1 MNLSPRF
8 EEALQYAALIH
19 AGQKRKG
26 TGAPYLAHLLGVA
39 SIVIEYGADESQAIA
54 ALLHDAAEDAGGR
67 GRLEDIAARFGDD
80 VAEMVA
86 GCSDSMDLPKPPWRD
101 RKEKYLA
108 HLHKA
113 PERVR
118 LVSAADKLYNARALL
133 HLYRVQQE
141 NVWRKFEGGREGT
154 LWYYHALVQAF
165 RRGGSNEL
173 VEELDRVVSQL
184 VLLAS
189 APLVNL
195 V

>member
-1 MNLSPRF
+1 MILSPRF

-26 TGAPYLAHLLGVA
+26 TGTPYLAHLLGVA

-67 GRLEDIAARFGDD
+67 GRLEDIAARFGAD

-86 GCSDSMDLPKPPWRD
+86 GCSDSMDLPKPPWRE

-133 HLYRVQQE
+133 HLYRVQHE

-154 LWYYHALVQAF
+154 LWYYQALVQAF

>member
-8 EEALQYAALIH
+8 EEALQYAALVH

-26 TGAPYLAHLLGVA
+26 TGTPYLAHLLGVA
-39 SIVIEYGADESQAIA
+39 SIAIEYGADESQAIA

-86 GCSDSMDLPKPPWRD
+86 GCSDSLDLPKPPWRD

-108 HLHKA
+108 HLHKT
-113 PERVR
+113 PERAR

-141 NVWRKFEGGREGT
+141 NAWRQFDGGREGT
-154 LWYYHALVQAF
+154 LWYYRALVQAF
-165 RRGGSNEL
+165 RRGGSNQL

>member
-1 MNLSPRF
+1 MNLSSRF
-8 EEALQYAALIH
+8 EEALQYAALVH

-26 TGAPYLAHLLGVA
+26 TGTPYLAHLLGVA
-39 SIVIEYGADESQAIA
+39 SIAIEYGADESQAIA

-86 GCSDSMDLPKPPWRD
+86 GCSDSLDLPKPPWRD

-108 HLHKA
+108 HLHKT

-118 LVSAADKLYNARALL
+118 LVSAADKLDNARALL

-141 NVWRKFEGGREGT
+141 NAWRQFDGGREGT
-154 LWYYHALVQAF
+154 LWYYRALVQAF
-165 RRGGSNEL
+165 RRGGSNQL